1 MGKDASEQTLFYEGD
16 ATEQVKGTVQDKQ
29 DDIQRESEPRD
40 EHDLGRAKSWGRGG
54 KGRTR
59 STRKSSKHMDEILH
73 DADDAFKDEIQQETP
88 DLSDAET
95 RAIEVDATSA
105 PVSPLIQ
112 ETVMHQRAKALGL
125 PDTLEAHT
133 PTPTPTAQDTFEE
146 GAESMQ
152 FEGEMKQMEDSNS
165 SEALMPFLQ
174 EAALHQRAKALGLP
188 DEPSHM
194 KETSM
199 AQEPPTLERQ
209 EEIALPVSLPEA
221 KMELTEQKAFDK
233 DVEET
238 LHKRQ
243 DSIAL
248 APNEDPLVALDPE
261 VVTLHVREEKV
272 PLSERIGEK
281 FEGTAHVLNDKAHV
295 INEKIGEKAHI
306 IKNKLLERRNSL
318 EEAGHN
324 ARVKI
329 DAALEK
335 KFGYQAEKIQTEFEK
350 ARLSA
355 INDTAHIAEL
365 LQQQLRHGAA
375 DLREQQQARMVTADP
390 LLADEKEPAHV
401 HEPSGSLPFIGENVV
416 AQRFLDLEHNLEYT
430 GCLAREKIDTA
441 LERKFGPK
449 VEEILLETEKA
460 KDLAIDETARAVETL
475 EVQVGK
481 CVSSFRDQLVHGPT
495 PNYH

>member
-1 MGKDASEQTLFYEGD
+1 MGKDAFEQTLFDEGD
-16 ATEQVKGTVQDKQ
+16 AMEQVKGTVQDKVE
-29 DDIQRESEPRD
+29 DIQRESEPRD

-59 STRKSSKHMDEILH
+59 SMRKSSKQMDEILH
-73 DADDAFKDEIQQETP
+73 DADDAFKDEIQQETS
-88 DLSDAET
+88 DLSHALETPAVEADAEL
-95 RAIEVDATSA
+95 A
-105 PVSPLIQ
+105 PAPLSIQ
-112 ETVMHQRAKALGL
+112 EAALHQRAKALGL

-133 PTPTPTAQDTFEE
+133 PTAQNTSE
-146 GAESMQ
+146 GAEPKQ
-152 FEGEMKQMEDSNS
+152 FEGETKQIEDTNS
-165 SEALMPFLQ
+165 SEAIMPFLQ

-188 DEPSHM
+188 DDLSHTE
-194 KETSM
+194 ETSM
-199 AQEPPTLERQ
+199 AQEAP
-209 EEIALPVSLPEA
+209 APVSLPEA
-221 KMELTEQKAFDK
+221 KMELHEQKAFDK
-233 DVEET
+233 DVETET

-243 DSIAL
+243 DAIAL

-261 VVTLHVREEKV
+261 VVTLHVHEEKV
-272 PLSERIGEK
+272 PLSERLSEK
-281 FEGTAHVLNDKAHV
+281 FEETAHVLGDKAHV
-295 INEKIGEKAHI
+295 LNEKIGETAHV
-306 IKNKLLERRNSL
+306 IKSKLLERRNSL

-355 INDTAHIAEL
+355 INDTARVAEL
-365 LQQQLRHGAA
+365 LQQQLKHGAA
-375 DLREQQQARMVTADP
+375 DLREQQQARMITADP
-390 LLADEKEPAHV
+390 LLADEKEPAHI
-401 HEPSGSLPFIGENVV
+401 HDTSGSLPFIGENAV

-430 GCLAREKIDTA
+430 GCLAREKIDSA
-441 LERKFGPK
+441 LERKFGPR

-475 EVQVGK
+475 EVQLGK
-481 CVSSFRDQLVHGPT
+481 CVSSFRDQLVNGPT